1 MSAEFFVVNLMVVSL
16 HLKQL
21 HLKQLHPGQQIPYRL
36 SERVQ
41 FSVGII
47 MS

>member
-1 MSAEFFVVNLMVVSL
+1 MSAEFFVVNLMGVRL
-16 HLKQL
+16 HMKEL
-21 HLKQLHPGQQIPYRL
+21 HPKQLHPKQYIPYRL

-41 FSVGII
+41 FSAGII